1 MRKLGLREVHSSAQ
15 SHTAKSPIAA
25 GSRSISGQNLLH
37 SVISKP
43 CVFVHK
49 RTILP
54 AQGAIIRIEDDAGRR

>member
-1 MRKLGLREVHSSAQ
+1 MRKLGLREVHSSTQ
-15 SHTAKSPIAA
+15 SHTAKSPIA

-43 CVFVHK
+43 CVFIHK